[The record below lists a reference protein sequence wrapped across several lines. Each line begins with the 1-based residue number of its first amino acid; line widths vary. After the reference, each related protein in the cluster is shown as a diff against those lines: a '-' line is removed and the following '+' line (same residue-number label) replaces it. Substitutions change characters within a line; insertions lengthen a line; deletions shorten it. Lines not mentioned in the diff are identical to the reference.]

1 MNELPDVTTRKPG
14 LTVLAIVLIVA
25 ATAVFAWLAYR
36 GDLLQRQNA
45 ARVAQQ
51 TEASKALQRAN
62 QAQAAWRQ
70 TGAVATDLQ
79 HPVAIARNA
88 KVLYVAGD
96 RVVKALYL
104 GHAWE
109 FSLSLPGEPTALGA
123 DGKRLAVGLRDR
135 VAVYSVEAIAGRQG
149 LVQPQELQTPVVL
162 GERAY
167 VTGLAFV
174 GNEIWVADAGNRRVH
189 RMRNGRL
196 VGDVGT
202 PDRVSGYPG
211 LIVPSPHL
219 DLALLPSGDVLV
231 NNPGRQRVEIWNRAG
246 QPVRLFGQAAMSD
259 EGFAGCCNPV
269 AVAALPDGRIVTA
282 EKGLVRVKVYQAD
295 GTFQSVVATP
305 PVLAR
310 GEDGLDVATTAEGQI
325 LVLDPRA
332 RAILTFA
339 ENTAPQAQGSH

>member
-1 MNELPDVTTRKPG
+1 MDELPDVTTRKSGP
-14 LTVLAIVLIVA
+14 TVLAIVLIVA

-51 TEASKALQRAN
+51 TQASRALQQAN

-70 TGAVATDLQ
+70 TGMVATDLQ

-88 KVLYVAGD
+88 RYLYVAGD
-96 RVVKALYL
+96 RAVKALYL

-109 FSLSLPGEPTALGA
+109 FSLSLPGEPTALCA

-135 VAVYSVEAIAGRQG
+135 VAVYSVEAITGQQG
-149 LVQPQELQTPVVL
+149 LAQPQALQPPVVL

-174 GNEIWVADAGNRRVH
+174 GNEIWVADAGNRRVY
-189 RMRNGRL
+189 RIRNGGL
-196 VGDVGT
+196 VGDLGA
-202 PDRVSGYPG
+202 PDGASGYPG

-219 DLALLPSGDVLV
+219 DLALLPVGGFT
-231 NNPGRQRVEIWNRAG
+231 PRVG
-246 QPVRLFGQAAMSD
+246 GQAAMSD

-310 GEDGLDVATTAEGQI
+310 GADSLDLATTAQGQI
-325 LVLDPRA
+325 LVLDPRT

-339 ENTAPQAQGSH
+339 GNAVTQAQGSH